1 MPRGR
6 GGKRDG
12 VVGKSYSNR
21 TDLQGQNVVAAQPQ
35 NQPGVKLATQAA
47 TGQPYGAATAQE
59 NAMKAVPIQNTG
71 TPMSAMS
78 PQGVPAQP
86 APRIQRAT
94 TPLYAPTE
102 RPDEAITTGIDL
114 GAGAGSESLQMNSK
128 FAQEK
133 LSTTLAQMLPYDQTG
148 EIGILYQQALSRGM

>member
-12 VVGKSYSNR
+12 AVGKNYSNR
-21 TDLQGQNVVAAQPQ
+21 TDLQGQNVVSAQPQ
-35 NQPGVKLATQAA
+35 NQPGIKLSTQAA

-71 TPMSAMS
+71 TPMTAQ
-78 PQGVPAQP
+78 PTQAAPAQP
-86 APRIQRAT
+86 APRTDRAI

-102 RPDEAITTGIDL
+102 RPDEAITNGIDL
-114 GAGAGSESLQMNSK
+114 GAGAGSNALQMNSRL
-128 FAQEK
+128 AQEK